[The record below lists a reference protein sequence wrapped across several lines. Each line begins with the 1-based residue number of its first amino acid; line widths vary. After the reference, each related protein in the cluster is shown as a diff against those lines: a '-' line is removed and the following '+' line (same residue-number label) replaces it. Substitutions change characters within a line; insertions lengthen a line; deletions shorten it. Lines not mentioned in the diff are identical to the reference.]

1 MNEAQ
6 ALRKLKNG
14 SEDALAWFIDRYSS
28 YVHTVVNNLIGQ
40 SMSYADIEEVDADVF
55 VTLWKRAE
63 QVRVGSVKSW
73 LGSVARNAAKNK
85 LRALGQELPLE
96 DDMILLECATPETEV
111 ERQEQQR
118 LVSEAVLSMQ
128 WPEREIFLRHYYYGQ
143 KVSAIAE
150 EMAMNPSTVKT
161 HLRRGREKLR
171 VVLAR
176 DFEQEGDP
184 DDAKCKNL

>member
-28 YVHTVVNNLIGQ
+28 YVHTVVGNLIGQ

-55 VTLWKRAE
+55 VTLWKRAQ
-63 QVRVGSVKSW
+63 QVRAGSVKSW

-85 LRALGQELPLE
+85 LRELGQELPLE
-96 DDMILLECATPETEV
+96 DDEIALECATPETEV
-111 ERQEQQR
+111 ERREQQR
-118 LVSEAVLSMQ
+118 LVREAVLSMC

-143 KVSAIAE
+143 KVSVIAE
-150 EMAMNPSTVKT
+150 EMAMNLSTVKT

-171 VVLAR
+171 GVLSR
-176 DFEQEGDP
+176 DFEQEGDAEN
-184 DDAKCKNL
+184 AKCQNL